1 MTWAAGG
8 ARMQAMNGSAWFEFF
23 RGAPWLS
30 SGAAVH
36 VLLFLAVA
44 LHALRHRRRADS
56 TLLWLFVTWSLPVVG
71 AALYAMFGVDRVPRA
86 RWRRG
91 VQRRVR
97 LDGARAAATDDVLPE
112 AYWRSMGRAAATPE
126 DEWLRELDRPL
137 AAMLENFPLLA
148 GNRIAPLLT
157 GDEAFPKMLG
167 AIREARHHI
176 HLQSFII
183 GNDPTGREFL
193 DAVAERAR
201 AGVRVRVLYDR
212 FGSSHA
218 LWGGLF
224 RRYRKTP
231 NLAIA
236 GWTQS
241 NLFRKQL
248 HLNLRNHRKAL
259 VVDGRIGFMG
269 GVNLN
274 DYSRSRPGRPAIQD
288 YHFMLLGPI
297 VQELQY
303 SFLRDWHAMTEEDPV
318 QLLSAQHFRKLPAE
332 GEGLARVVNSGPSSD
347 LRVAVDLFFNAVN
360 AARKQVFIVTPYFLP
375 TEDLLR
381 ALRMAALR
389 GVRVYLVVPEKSNHW
404 YTTWAGR
411 AVYEDLL
418 EAGVR
423 IFERVPPFIHAK
435 AMTVDDRMAIVGS
448 SNWDYRSLYSN
459 YETSLAVYDAAFV
472 MHLKLLMIE
481 DLHASREVE
490 RAAFKG
496 RPVHHRYL
504 ENLCGLFAPML

>member
-1 MTWAAGG
+1 
-8 ARMQAMNGSAWFEFF
+8 MNGSAWSGYFS
-23 RGAPWLS
+23 GAPWLS
-30 SGAAVH
+30 AGAAIH
-36 VLLFLAVA
+36 VLLFVAVA

-56 TLLWLFVTWSLPVVG
+56 TLLWLFIVWSVPVAG
-71 AALYAMFGVDRVPRA
+71 ALLYAMFGVDRVPKT

-91 VQRRVR
+91 VQRRVQ

-112 AYWRSMGRAAATPE
+112 AYWRSMGRATATPE
-126 DEWLRELDRPL
+126 DEWARELDRPL
-137 AAMLENFPLLA
+137 AAMLENFPLLG
-148 GNRIAPLLT
+148 GNRITPLLT
-157 GDEAFPKMLG
+157 GDEAFPKMLE

-183 GNDPTGREFL
+183 GNDEIGRQFM
-193 DAVAERAR
+193 DAVAARAR

-224 RRYRKTP
+224 RRYRKVP
-231 NLAIA
+231 NLSVA

-259 VVDGRIGFMG
+259 IVDGRIGFMG

-274 DYSRSRPGRPAIQD
+274 DYSRSRDGQTAIQD
-288 YHFMLLGPI
+288 YHFRLLGPI

-303 SFLRDWHAMTEEDPV
+303 SFLRDWHVMTEEDPV
-318 QLLSAQHFRKLPAE
+318 RLLSAEHFRKLKPE
-332 GEGLARVVNSGPSSD
+332 GEALARVVNSGPSSD
-347 LRVAVDLFFNAVN
+347 LGVAVDVFFNAVN
-360 AARKQVFIVTPYFLP
+360 AARKQVFIITPYFLP

-411 AVYEDLL
+411 AMYEDLL

-423 IFERVPPFIHAK
+423 IFERPRPFIHAK

-448 SNWDYRSLYSN
+448 SNWDYRSLYTN
-459 YETSLAVYDAAFV
+459 YEASLTVYDLPFV
-472 MHLKLLMIE
+472 MHLKLLMTE
-481 DLHASREVE
+481 DLQASREVE
-490 RAAFKG
+490 WLDFKQ
-496 RPVHHRYL
+496 RPVHQRYL
-504 ENLCGLFAPML
+504 ENFCGLFAPML

>member
-1 MTWAAGG
+1 
-8 ARMQAMNGSAWFEFF
+8 MNLPAWPEFF
-23 RGAPWLS
+23 RGGPWLS
-30 SGAAVH
+30 AGAAVH
-36 VLLFLAVA
+36 VALFLAVA

-56 TLLWLFVTWSLPVVG
+56 TLLWLFATWSLPVVG
-71 AALYAMFGVDRVPRA
+71 ALLYAMFGVDRVPKA
-86 RWRRG
+86 RWTRT
-91 VQRRVR
+91 VQRRIR
-97 LDGARAAATDDVLPE
+97 LDGARAAATDEVLPE
-112 AYWRSMGRAAATPE
+112 AYWRSMGGAPAVPA
-126 DEWLRELDRPL
+126 DEWTRELDRPL
-137 AAMLENFPLLA
+137 AAMLDNYPLLG
-148 GNRIAPLLT
+148 GNLVTPLLT
-157 GDEAFPKMLG
+157 GDEAFPPMLA
-167 AIREARHHI
+167 AIRAARHHV

-183 GNDPTGREFL
+183 GNDQTGREFME
-193 DAVAERAR
+193 AAAERAR

-224 RRYRKTP
+224 RKYRQTP

-248 HLNLRNHRKAL
+248 HFNLRNHRKAL

-274 DYSRSRPGRPAIQD
+274 AYSRSWPGQPAIQD
-288 YHFMLLGPI
+288 YHFRLLGPI

-303 SFLRDWHAMTEEDPV
+303 SFLRDWHVMTAEDPER
-318 QLLSAQHFRKLPAE
+318 LLSADHFRKLPPE
-332 GEGLARVVNSGPSSD
+332 GEALARVVNSGPSSD

-375 TEDLLR
+375 SEDLLR
-381 ALRMAALR
+381 ALRLAALR
-389 GVRVYLVVPEKSNHW
+389 GVRVYLVVPKKSNHW

-411 AVYEDLL
+411 AMYEDLL

-423 IFERVPPFIHAK
+423 IFERPPPFMHAK
-435 AMTVDDRMAIVGS
+435 AMTVDDRMGVVGS

-459 YETSLAVYDAAFV
+459 YETSLAVYDARFV

-481 DLHASREVE
+481 DLQASREVAL
-490 RAAFKG
+490 AAFKN
-496 RPVHHRYL
+496 RPVRERYL
-504 ENLCGLFAPML
+504 ENACGLLAPLL

>member
-1 MTWAAGG
+1 MPP
-8 ARMQAMNGSAWFEFF
+8 MSGSAWTEVF

-30 SGAAVH
+30 WGAALH
-36 VLLFLAVA
+36 VLLFVLVL
-44 LHALRHRRRADS
+44 LHVLRHRRRADS
-56 TLLWLFVTWSLPVVG
+56 TLLWLFVTWSLPVAG
-71 AALYAMFGVDRVPRA
+71 ALLYAMFGVDRVPRV

-97 LDGARAAATDDVLPE
+97 MDGARRAATEDVLPA
-112 AYWRSMGRAAATPE
+112 AYWQSMGGAPATPG
-126 DEWLRELDRPL
+126 DEWTQALDRPM
-137 AAMLENFPLLA
+137 AATLDNFPLLG
-148 GNRIAPLLT
+148 GNRIEPLLT
-157 GDEAFPKMLG
+157 GDEVFPRMRE
-167 AIREARHHI
+167 AIRAARHHI

-183 GNDPTGREFL
+183 GNDDVGREFMA
-193 DAVAERAR
+193 AVAERAR
-201 AGVRVRVLYDR
+201 EGVRVRVLYDR

-224 RRYRKTP
+224 RKYRGVP
-231 NLAIA
+231 NLSVA

-248 HLNLRNHRKAL
+248 HFNLRNHRKVL
-259 VVDGRIGFMG
+259 VTDGETGFMG

-274 DYSRSRPGRPAIQD
+274 AYSRSRAGEPAIQD
-288 YHFMLLGPI
+288 YHFELRGPI

-303 SFLRDWHAMTEEDPV
+303 SFLRDWHVMTEEDPV
-318 QLLSAQHFRKLPAE
+318 ELLSTEHFRRQPVA
-332 GEGLARVVNSGPSSD
+332 GEALARVVNSGPSSD
-347 LRVAVDLFFNAVN
+347 LQVAVDMFFNAVN

-375 TEDLLR
+375 SEDLLR
-381 ALRMAALR
+381 ALRLAALR

-404 YTTWAGR
+404 YTTWAAR
-411 AVYEDLL
+411 AMYEDLL

-423 IFERVPPFIHAK
+423 VFERRPPFIHAK

-459 YETSLAVYDAAFV
+459 YETSLAVYDAQFV

-481 DLHASREVE
+481 DLHESRELE
-490 RAAFKG
+490 LAAFKN
-496 RPVHHRYL
+496 RPVAHRYL
-504 ENLCGLFAPML
+504 ENACGLFAPLL